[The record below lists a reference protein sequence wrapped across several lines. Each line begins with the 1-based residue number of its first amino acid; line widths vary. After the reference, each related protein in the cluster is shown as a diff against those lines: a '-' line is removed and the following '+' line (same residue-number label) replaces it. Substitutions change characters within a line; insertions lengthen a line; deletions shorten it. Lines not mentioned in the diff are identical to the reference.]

1 MILLQSLNIFAL
13 FYLWSRKYIILFFF
27 YIFLLLYG
35 CALYDLNESKVH
47 VCSPSSKVVV
57 SAQTSAVTLLLRN
70 SCRALSMLLWRD
82 TKQIIAGYCTC
93 WGLTLQIQQDTTTKS
108 CSQRAASR
116 LPAAMLALS
125 RNFFFFFFF
134 FTPADT
140 KKRVRKESVE
150 ISPQKQKQKE

>member
-1 MILLQSLNIFAL
+1 MMILLQSLNVFAL

-57 SAQTSAVTLLLRN
+57 SAQT
-70 SCRALSMLLWRD
+70 CRALSMLLWRD

-93 WGLTLQIQQDTTTKS
+93 WGLTLETQQDTTTKS

-125 RNFFFFFFF
+125 RNFFF
-134 FTPADT
+134 TPADT